1 MSVDPV
7 FVVLDRLSGVKQNR
21 EQWIARCPAHEDR
34 TPSLSVRRG
43 DDGRCLV
50 NCFAGCYAEDVVAA
64 VGLELKD
71 LFIPSA
77 PEQRKT
83 FAKIRSRKSLLE
95 VLDHELLVMNQI
107 LWTAKRIDLPVEDLE
122 RARVA
127 AARINQVVDKIGV

>member
-7 FVVLDRLSGVKQNR
+7 FTLLDRLSGVKQNG

-34 TPSLSVRRG
+34 NPSLSIRRG

-50 NCFAGCYAEDVVAA
+50 NCFAGCHVADVVAA

-83 FAKIRSRKSLLE
+83 FAKIRSRKSLVE
-95 VLDHELLVMNQI
+95 VLGHELLVLEQI
-107 LWTAKRIDLPVEDLE
+107 HWLAQRVEPPAEDIE
-122 RARVA
+122 RGKLA
-127 AARINQVVDKIGV
+127 AARIQQVVEKIGV